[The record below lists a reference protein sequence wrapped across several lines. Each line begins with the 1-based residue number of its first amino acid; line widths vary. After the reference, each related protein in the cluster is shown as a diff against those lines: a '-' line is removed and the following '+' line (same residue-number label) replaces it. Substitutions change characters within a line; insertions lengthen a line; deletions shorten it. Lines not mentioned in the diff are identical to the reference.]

1 MTEEKI
7 YYPNLTGEE
16 FELTMILE
24 LKRAISV
31 ERVLITNHARQE
43 ADNDNLRLDEI
54 CWSVNHGEVIE
65 NYPDDQPFPS
75 CLIVGMAPNND
86 PIHSVWAY
94 NSQKQI
100 AILITVYRP
109 DPDKWIDGRERKK
122 PC

>member
-7 YYPNLTGEE
+7 YYSNLTGEE
-16 FELTMILE
+16 SELTMILE
-24 LKRAISV
+24 LKRAITV

-43 ADNDNLRLDEI
+43 AENDNLRLDEI
-54 CWSVNHGEVIE
+54 YWSVNHGELIE
-65 NYPDDQPFPS
+65 NYPDDKPFPS
-75 CLIVGMAPNND
+75 CLIVGITPNND

-109 DPDKWIDGRERKK
+109 DSDKWIDGRERKK